1 MLFSSRRIISIFKNG
16 STKNGIKKYNM
27 RTFVDTFSKF
37 KDLNT
42 VGIIVLFGSCG
53 EKNIKNA
60 NLTSTEKDYLLE
72 ISPNTILQPK
82 LSTLKDI
89 EISQPFSH
97 ESKIYVQVTNHKY
110 QCDATFIDRN

>member
-1 MLFSSRRIISIFKNG
+1 
-16 STKNGIKKYNM
+16 M

-37 KDLNT
+37 KEFFSSTFNNWSLNT

-82 LSTLKDI
+82 LYMS
-89 EISQPFSH
+89 ENNSFWISFQ
-97 ESKIYVQVTNHKY
+97 NKY
-110 QCDATFIDRN
+110 LH